1 VIFFKFSVE
10 FSELVESGLLSLLKI
25 ASIENLSLDFCGG
38 DDDNDTGVVCAVTGV
53 TYGNVGIDLY
63 ADDKNA
69 GCTDKSYDFKEYAR
83 GQKELAMANI

>member
-1 VIFFKFSVE
+1 MIFFKLSVE

-38 DDDNDTGVVCAVTGV
+38 DDDNDGGVVCELTGAP
-53 TYGNVGIDLY
+53 YGNVGIVLY

-69 GCTDKSYDFKEYAR
+69 GWTDRS
-83 GQKELAMANI
+83 